1 MNRSNIVLI
10 GMSGCGKTTI
20 GELTAKKLGLKFL
33 DTDKM
38 VEEAEGVSIRRLF
51 AQKGEKY
58 FRLQETAACRAASE
72 RGGAVIATGGGVV
85 LSRVNMSILGK
96 TGIIVYLERDIEDIL
111 RADAQVRPLFTSRER
126 VLEMFHERE
135 RLYKGY
141 ADITVKNDAP
151 AEITA
156 QKFIFLLEEF
166 LEG

>member
-20 GELTAKKLGLKFL
+20 GELTAKKLGLEFL

-38 VEEAEGVSIRRLF
+38 VEKAEGVSIRQIF
-51 AQKGEKY
+51 SQKGEKY
-58 FRLQETAACRAASE
+58 FRLKETAACRAASGRE
-72 RGGAVIATGGGVV
+72 GAVIATGGGVV
-85 LSRVNMSILGK
+85 LSRANMSILGQ

-111 RADAQVRPLFTSRER
+111 RADARARPLFTSRER
-126 VLEMFHERE
+126 VLELFYERE
-135 RLYKGY
+135 SLYSMY
-141 ADITVKNDAP
+141 ADIKLKNDAP

-156 QKFIFLLEEF
+156 QKLIFRLEEF

>member
-1 MNRSNIVLI
+1 MIALEDVSFAYGQKPVLQAVSLRFPKS
-10 GMSGCGKTTI
+10 GAVCLFGASGCGKTTI

-96 TGIIVYLERDIEDIL
+96 TGILV
-111 RADAQVRPLFTSRER
+111 
-126 VLEMFHERE
+126 
-135 RLYKGY
+135 
-141 ADITVKNDAP
+141 
-151 AEITA
+151 
-156 QKFIFLLEEF
+156 
-166 LEG
+166 